1 MTSAP
6 AQVVVPPTRGATR
19 RLAMTAY
26 ALALLVWSLTIG
38 IPSDTLGVCLWIF
51 IGTVAWHAAAP
62 VDTARAWWRDWW
74 LPMLLLVAYSLL
86 RGFADQTFIPVHVTA
101 PIRFDEWLGGGT
113 TPTEQLQAAWCGDPC
128 IVTDPPRW
136 YDTVVTSVYA
146 SHFLASLG
154 LAGVL
159 WVRNRDEYVRWI
171 RRFVAMNFAG
181 LTIYFLYPMA
191 PPWMAGRDGFIG
203 TVVRITGRG
212 WSEIGLHRQ
221 SIFFGGLPN
230 KVAAMPSLHA
240 GFSFLLVFYAI
251 QRLRHPARWL
261 LLAYPVA
268 MSASLVYSGEHYVID
283 AIAGALVALL
293 VLVGCQVWENRRAAR
308 GTSTATSTS
317 AD

>member
-1 MTSAP
+1 
-6 AQVVVPPTRGATR
+6 
-19 RLAMTAY
+19 MTAY
-26 ALALLVWSLTIG
+26 ALALVVWSLVIG
-38 IPSDTLGVCLWIF
+38 IPSDTLGVCLWIW
-51 IGTVAWHAAAP
+51 IGTVAWFAGTPRTAAL
-62 VDTARAWWRDWW
+62 AWARDWW
-74 LPMLLLVAYSLL
+74 LPVALLVAYSLL
-86 RGFADQTFIPVHVTA
+86 RGFADQTFIPIHVTM

-113 TPTEQLQAAWCGDPC
+113 TPTELLQDRWCGDPC
-128 IVTDPPRW
+128 LVTAEPRW
-136 YDTVVTSVYA
+136 YDVVVTTVYA

-159 WVRNRDEYVRWI
+159 WVRNRGEWVRWI

-203 TVVRITGRG
+203 TVSRITGRG
-212 WSEIGLHRQ
+212 WSEIDLHRQ
-221 SIFFGGLPN
+221 AIFFGGLPN

-261 LLAYPVA
+261 LIAYPLT
-268 MSASLVYSGEHYVID
+268 MSAALVYSGEHYVVD
-283 AIAGALVALL
+283 TIAGAAVALL
-293 VLVGCQVWENRRAAR
+293 VLIGCQLWERRATTR
-308 GTSTATSTS
+308 S